1 MAVGACQSF
10 LPQCWCTFIA
20 HGLVLQ
26 QAVMHALLGVV
37 ASAVARRNF
46 ILSHCYFGVAAHL
59 HRSAGRESAAQ
70 TARSAAGLSG
80 VPPCKVLQNIVQA
93 TQIRAPRS
101 IKTSV
106 AFDLVHY
113 ASMCNDR
120 VRPKRWKPSSAGCP
134 APAWAS
140 ATHRHRACASNNIS
154 CQTLLALRQKSN
166 CYSSQA
172 AGSSETCSTF
182 MSAHLAAG
190 CCATLL

>member
-26 QAVMHALLGVV
+26 QAVTHALLGAV

-59 HRSAGRESAAQ
+59 HSGAGRESGAQ

-93 TQIRAPRS
+93 IQIRAPRS
-101 IKTSV
+101 IKTS
-106 AFDLVHY
+106 
-113 ASMCNDR
+113 
-120 VRPKRWKPSSAGCP
+120 SAL
-134 APAWAS
+134 S
-140 ATHRHRACASNNIS
+140 ILFIMRACAMTGFDPNVGNRALQGARHPLGQVQRTGTGRAPATTYRVKLCSHYAKKVTATAAKQQAVVKHAVLS
-154 CQTLLALRQKSN
+154 CQ
-166 CYSSQA
+166 
-172 AGSSETCSTF
+172 
-182 MSAHLAAG
+182 HI
-190 CCATLL
+190 